1 MAHTNETANYDLS
14 QFIGTDIPNPL
25 TDYNGDML
33 KIDTALAGIATSAT
47 AYEARVT
54 ALETQNGSVTLET
67 TAQTLSGA
75 VNEVNDDVADLTSRM
90 TVAEGK
96 ITADESTL
104 ATAVTNISTLASK
117 VSAVETQNGNE
128 VLTTTASTLSGG
140 INELDAEIG
149 GETLETTAQTV
160 TGAINELAEGREW
173 KVGFNLAILSTT
185 AQTFTIPT
193 TAKEILIT
201 VGRNNQI
208 YNSAVYPYSLVTDGT
223 YIIDAGVYNSAYAG
237 LILARV
243 SISGETASISTPGGD
258 DIQGSVYY
266 R

>member
-33 KIDTALAGIATSAT
+33 KIDTALGSIATSAT

-104 ATAVTNISTLASK
+104 ATAVTNISTVAGK
-117 VSAVETQNGNE
+117 VSAIETQNGSA
-128 VLTTTASTLSGG
+128 VLTTTAQTLSGAV
-140 INELDAEIG
+140 NELDSVDSAIDARV
-149 GETLETTAQTV
+149 TALETKSSIIEPDTDNLITTL
-160 TGAINELAEGREW
+160 TG
-173 KVGFNLAILSTT
+173 STT
-185 AQTFTIPT
+185 TQTY
-193 TAKEILIT
+193 TATEDCILCGT
-201 VGRNNQI
+201 VASNSESGSCGIRVVDGGGNILYSPCVFSNN
-208 YNSAVYPYSLVTDGT
+208 
-223 YIIDAGVYNSAYAG
+223 
-237 LILARV
+237 V
-243 SISGETASISTPGGD
+243 SELD
-258 DIQGSVYY
+258 FYMSVYLPIKSGTIITY
-266 R
+266 KSATANPIYVYGIK